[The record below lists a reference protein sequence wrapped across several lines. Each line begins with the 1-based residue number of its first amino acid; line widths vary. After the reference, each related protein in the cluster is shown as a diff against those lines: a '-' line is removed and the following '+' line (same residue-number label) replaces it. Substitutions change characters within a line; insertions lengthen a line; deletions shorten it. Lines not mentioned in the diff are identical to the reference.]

1 MDDNGNVREDF
12 KLPAGHD
19 DAEQSPGRF
28 RLPGTRA
35 RSSSSRCQ
43 VHEPGAGERPEGGA
57 QERGLS
63 ERRESASARGGGGAS
78 AAGDSLLFPRARSSL
93 AKRGGT
99 HTNFVV
105 FLVVRFSYSLS
116 RKRNE
121 AARHGSRNDA
131 PPLDPRGRPS
141 RRLKRCDFPPDE
153 TREKV
158 FSRFR
163 SQSSVCARIFAD
175 SIVDGRLPRCLPPGG
190 GASRRGSGAGRVSRP
205 TLRHASRE

>member
-1 MDDNGNVREDF
+1 M
-12 KLPAGHD
+12 
-19 DAEQSPGRF
+19 
-28 RLPGTRA
+28 A
-35 RSSSSRCQ
+35 RPQR
-43 VHEPGAGERPEGGA
+43 
-57 QERGLS
+57 
-63 ERRESASARGGGGAS
+63 
-78 AAGDSLLFPRARSSL
+78 GDSLLFPRARSSL

-105 FLVVRFSYSLS
+105 FLVVRSSYSLS

-121 AARHGSRNDA
+121 ASRHGSRNDA

-175 SIVDGRLPRCLPPGG
+175 SIVDGRLPRCLPPGEERPAE
-190 GASRRGSGAGRVSRP
+190 GAARDECHARRSGTRPGSDTMTRA
-205 TLRHASRE
+205 